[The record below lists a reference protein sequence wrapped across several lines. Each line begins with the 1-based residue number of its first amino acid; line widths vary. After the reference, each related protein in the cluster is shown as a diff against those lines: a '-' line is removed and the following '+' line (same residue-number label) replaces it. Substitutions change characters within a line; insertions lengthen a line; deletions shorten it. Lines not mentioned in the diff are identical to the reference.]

1 MTALR
6 ATPRSK
12 TAALVALAVALGVG
26 LGALVF
32 RPRERPFLPASSI
45 EVVEVTPRPN
55 VIGAV
60 RELHELVTAEQTVER
75 VLDIR
80 DKQSRVFGLVNS
92 EDALL
97 LVASGYVAAGIDLG
111 ELQESDVSV
120 DWGEKRSVRMKLPPA
135 RVLSSRL
142 DNERTYVH
150 SRKTDVLAARA
161 ESLEGQARLRAQQE
175 IVQAAKDAGLVQRAG
190 KSAVRT
196 LEAMLRGLGFA
207 RVEVIASES

>member
-1 MTALR
+1 MVGIGAKSPL
-6 ATPRSK
+6 K
-12 TAALVALAVALGVG
+12 TAALLALAVAIGAAI
-26 LGALVF
+26 GALVF

-80 DKQSRVFGLVNS
+80 DKQSRVFGLVSS

-97 LVASGYVAAGIDLG
+97 LVASGQVSAGIDLS

-120 DWGEKRSVRMKLPPA
+120 DWEKRSVRVKLPPSKI
-135 RVLSSRL
+135 LSSRL

-161 ESLEGQARLRAQQE
+161 EALEGQARTRAEAE
-175 IVQAAKDAGLVQRAG
+175 IVQAAKDAGIVARAS

-196 LEAMLRGLGFA
+196 LEAMLRGLGFVH
-207 RVEVIASES
+207 VEVIATDS

>member
-120 DWGEKRSVRMKLPPA
+120 DWEKRSVRMKLPPA